1 MDTEI
6 EKFLNAWR
14 SGEIS
19 PSPSAALIGTKI
31 LNFENGSA
39 NVILSLSEPHLN
51 SSGTVQGGILCTLA
65 DVAMG
70 TAVITKIEKG
80 DRFTTTNLN
89 AMFYQPATSGDLLA
103 AARVVHPGKTLM
115 HTECDITA
123 DGRMVAKISAT
134 FAIKKACI

>member
-1 MDTEI
+1 MDKEI

-39 NVILSLSEPHLN
+39 DINLTLSEPHLN
-51 SSGTVQGGILCTLA
+51 SSGTVQGGILCSLA

-70 TAVITKIEKG
+70 TAVFTKIEKG

-89 AMFYQPATSGDLLA
+89 AMFYQPATSGKLLA
-103 AARVVHPGKTLM
+103 AARVVYPGKTLM

-123 DGRMVAKISAT
+123 DGRMVAKMSAT
-134 FAIKKACI
+134 FAIKKAGI